1 MRIAI
6 PIVIIISIRE
16 GCRTGLSRIGMGSF
30 VYIIYYW
37 IAGSFPFEDV
47 PESLTRTIGTLRT
60 SAVQPKLARHN
71 FFTFT

>member
-6 PIVIIISIRE
+6 PIVIIISTSE

-37 IAGSFPFEDV
+37 IADSCPFEDV
-47 PESLTRTIGTLRT
+47 AESLTRTIGTLRA
-60 SAVQPKLARHN
+60 SAVQPKLVRHN
-71 FFTFT
+71 LFTFT